1 MLNEDIK
8 ELNVTEYSVS
18 FEYDGVNYEIG
29 FYDLITFIRDYYC
42 PDDIIGDFDD
52 LCYLVESFANSYDM
66 IQILRLCNNLT
77 EDMLES
83 EYFII
88 DSVYLE
94 VLTVDNVKELL
105 DIYDVE
111 DVLNEM
117 VENDRI
123 GEYCSEL

>member
-1 MLNEDIK
+1 MLNEEIQKLD
-8 ELNVTEYSVS
+8 VTNYSIR
-18 FEYDGVNYEIG
+18 FEYDGVNYEME

-66 IQILRLCNNLT
+66 IQVLRLCNNLT
-77 EDMLES
+77 QDMLGS

-88 DSVYLE
+88 DSVYLD

-111 DVLNEM
+111 DILNEM
-117 VENDRI
+117 VENDKI
-123 GEYCSEL
+123 EEYCNEL

>member
-1 MLNEDIK
+1 MLNEQIRK
-8 ELNVTEYSVS
+8 LNVTDYSVR
-18 FEYDGVNYEIG
+18 FEYNDVNYEME

-66 IQILRLCNNLT
+66 IQVLRLCNNLT
-77 EDMLES
+77 QDMLGS

-105 DIYDVE
+105 DIYDIE
-111 DVLNEM
+111 DILNEM
-117 VENDRI
+117 VENDII
-123 GEYCSEL
+123 GEYCNEL

>member
-1 MLNEDIK
+1 MLNEDITK
-8 ELNVTEYSVS
+8 LNVTDYTVR
-18 FEYDGVNYEIG
+18 FEYDGVNYEIE
-29 FYDLITFIRDYYC
+29 FYEIIDYIKDYFC
-42 PDDIIGDFDD
+42 PDDIIADFDD

-88 DSVYLE
+88 DSVYLD

-117 VENDRI
+117 VENDNI
-123 GEYCSEL
+123 KYYCNEL

>member
-1 MLNEDIK
+1 MLNEQIRK
-8 ELNVTEYSVS
+8 LNVTDYSVR
-18 FEYDGVNYEIG
+18 FEYDGVNYEME

-94 VLTVDNVKELL
+94 VLTVDNINELL

-111 DVLNEM
+111 DIMNEM
-117 VENDRI
+117 VENDII
-123 GEYCSEL
+123 GEYCNEL

>member
-1 MLNEDIK
+1 MLNEQINKLD
-8 ELNVTEYSVS
+8 VS
-18 FEYDGVNYEIG
+18 DYTVRFEYDDVNYEIE
-29 FYDLITFIRDYYC
+29 FYEIIDYIKDYLC
-42 PDDIIGDFDD
+42 PDDIIADFDD

-94 VLTVDNVKELL
+94 VLTVDNINELL

-111 DVLNEM
+111 DVLNGM
-117 VENDRI
+117 VENDMI
-123 GEYCSEL
+123 SDYCNEL

>member
-1 MLNEDIK
+1 MLNEEIQKLD
-8 ELNVTEYSVS
+8 VTNYSIR
-18 FEYDGVNYEIG
+18 FEYDGVNYEME

-77 EDMLES
+77 QDMLGS

-88 DSVYLE
+88 DSVYLD

-111 DVLNEM
+111 DILNEM
-117 VENDRI
+117 VENDKI
-123 GEYCSEL
+123 EEYCNEL

>member
-1 MLNEDIK
+1 MLNEQINKLD
-8 ELNVTEYSVS
+8 VS
-18 FEYDGVNYEIG
+18 DYTVRFEYDDVNYEIE
-29 FYDLITFIRDYYC
+29 FYEIIDYIKDYLC
-42 PDDIIGDFDD
+42 PDDIIADFDD
-52 LCYLVESFANSYDM
+52 LCYLVESFANSYNM

-88 DSVYLE
+88 DSVYLD

-111 DVLNEM
+111 DVLNGM
-117 VENDRI
+117 VENDMI
-123 GEYCSEL
+123 SDYCNEL

>member
-1 MLNEDIK
+1 MLNEDITK
-8 ELNVTEYSVS
+8 LNVTNYSVR

-29 FYDLITFIRDYYC
+29 FYELINFIRDYYC
-42 PDDIIGDFDD
+42 LDDYIVDFDL
-52 LCYLVESFANSYDM
+52 LCELIEMFAGNQDM

-77 EDMLES
+77 GDMLES

-88 DSVYLE
+88 DSVYLD

-117 VENDRI
+117 VENDNI
-123 GEYCSEL
+123 KYYCNEL

>member
-1 MLNEDIK
+1 MLNEEIQKLD
-8 ELNVTEYSVS
+8 VTNYSIR
-18 FEYDGVNYEIG
+18 FEYDGVNYEME

-77 EDMLES
+77 QDMLES

-111 DVLNEM
+111 DILNEM
-117 VENDRI
+117 VENDKI
-123 GEYCSEL
+123 EEYCNEL

>member
-1 MLNEDIK
+1 MLNEQINKLD
-8 ELNVTEYSVS
+8 VS
-18 FEYDGVNYEIG
+18 DYTVRFEYDDVNYEIE
-29 FYDLITFIRDYYC
+29 FYEIIDYIKDYLC
-42 PDDIIGDFDD
+42 PDDIIADFDD
-52 LCYLVESFANSYDM
+52 LCYLVESFANSCDM

-111 DVLNEM
+111 DVLNGM
-117 VENDRI
+117 VENDMI
-123 GEYCSEL
+123 SDYCNEL

>member
-1 MLNEDIK
+1 MLNEDITK
-8 ELNVTEYSVS
+8 LNVTEYSVR
-18 FEYDGVNYEIG
+18 FNYDGVNYEIE
-29 FYDLITFIRDYYC
+29 FDDLINFIRDYFC

-66 IQILRLCNNLT
+66 IQVLRLCNNLT
-77 EDMLES
+77 ENMLES

-111 DVLNEM
+111 DVLNGM
-117 VENDRI
+117 VENDMMSD
-123 GEYCSEL
+123 YCNEL

>member
-1 MLNEDIK
+1 MLNEDITK
-8 ELNVTEYSVS
+8 LNVTDYSVR
-18 FEYDGVNYEIG
+18 FNYDGVNYEIE
-29 FYDLITFIRDYYC
+29 FDDLINLIRDYFC

-66 IQILRLCNNLT
+66 IQVLRLCNNLT

-88 DSVYLE
+88 DSVYLD

-117 VENDRI
+117 VENDMI
-123 GEYCSEL
+123 SNYCNEL

>member
-1 MLNEDIK
+1 MLNEDITK
-8 ELNVTEYSVS
+8 LNVTEYSVR
-18 FEYDGVNYEIG
+18 FNYDGVNYEME
-29 FYDLITFIRDYYC
+29 FYDLISFIRDYFC

-52 LCYLVESFANSYDM
+52 LCCLVESFANSYDM
-66 IQILRLCNNLT
+66 IQVLRLCNNLT

-88 DSVYLE
+88 DSVYLD

-117 VENDRI
+117 VENDMI
-123 GEYCSEL
+123 SDYCNEL

>member
-1 MLNEDIK
+1 MLNEDITK
-8 ELNVTEYSVS
+8 LNVTEYSVC
-18 FEYDGVNYEIG
+18 FNYDGVNYEIE
-29 FYDLITFIRDYYC
+29 FDDLINFIRDYFC
-42 PDDIIGDFDD
+42 PDGIIGDFDD

-77 EDMLES
+77 KNMLES

-88 DSVYLE
+88 DSVYLD

-105 DIYDVE
+105 DIYNVE

-117 VENDRI
+117 VENDMI
-123 GEYCSEL
+123 SNYCNEL